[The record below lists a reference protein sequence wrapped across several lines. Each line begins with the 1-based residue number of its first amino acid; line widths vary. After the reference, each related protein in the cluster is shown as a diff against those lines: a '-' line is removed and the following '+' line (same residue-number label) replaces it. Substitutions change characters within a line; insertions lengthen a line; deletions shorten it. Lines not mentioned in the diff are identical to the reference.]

1 MLLVLVRSHLSEG
14 QTSNSSASCE
24 LEWLWPDLSRKLL
37 LVRVLGIQRYAPRV
51 LDNTYRRSDVELSKS
66 KVMAQSRSAQT
77 V

>member
-1 MLLVLVRSHLSEG
+1 LAAGL
-14 QTSNSSASCE
+14 
-24 LEWLWPDLSRKLL
+24 RKLL
-37 LVRVLGIQRYAPRV
+37 LVSVLGIQRYASPV